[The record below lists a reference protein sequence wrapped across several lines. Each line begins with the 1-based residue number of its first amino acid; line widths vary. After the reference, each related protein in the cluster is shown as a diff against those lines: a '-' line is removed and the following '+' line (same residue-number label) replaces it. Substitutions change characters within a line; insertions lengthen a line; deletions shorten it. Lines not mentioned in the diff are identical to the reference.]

1 MILITLKE
9 LSNIL
14 NINHKELMNIFENKV
29 IDTNSKLLY
38 RKYIINKSL
47 TYISDSKLIIKLGN
61 YLNKND
67 REMLE
72 KYINNRIEIIKSNIE
87 LNRLFKE
94 NIKSINLF

>member
-47 TYISDSKLIIKLGN
+47 TYISDSTLIIKLGN